1 MLDLFLNFR
10 GLFYWRQIYLIEIMI
25 VEENKT
31 LKEQIIKKTKDTLES
46 SSIHA
51 IPNIVRSKSKA
62 LRLIII
68 VFSNYVDYVVY

>member
-1 MLDLFLNFR
+1 MSV
-10 GLFYWRQIYLIEIMI
+10 Q
-25 VEENKT
+25 ENKT
-31 LKEQIIKKTKDTLES
+31 VNEQIIKKTKDISEF
-46 SSIHA
+46 SSINA